1 MHFYS
6 LRLSI
11 SQVDEH
17 LAVCPEAEQDCPFK
31 NYGCAVKVWSDCVC
45 LPSAVLFICRVHF
58 TLIPF
63 RMQDIQCL

>member
-6 LRLSI
+6 LRLSV

-17 LAVCPEAEQDCPFK
+17 LAVCPEAEQDCAFK

-45 LPSAVLFICRVHF
+45 LPSAVSFI
-58 TLIPF
+58 L
-63 RMQDIQCL
+63 L